1 MMPETNTDRREM
13 TLRAKLSLPET
24 ASPPWST
31 LTALLAVFVMLIC
44 LIVVGPALASLL
56 LGGTDVTPFLLILS
70 WTLGMALTIAFV
82 TVNRRSSAES
92 WRALQL
98 HKGRL
103 PLPIVMLIG
112 VAIGLA
118 IDLIVSLASG
128 QFLPVPEILGF
139 QTRATASL
147 ALAALLLVI
156 LQPLGRNARLSS
168 CAAASPAL
176 EAGTLGRRPRHISPL
191 HRLAPAGF
199 LDGTWRLLRQPLVWH
214 YLPRVPQRRL
224 LLVEGLYWFEQ
235 RRARGQGRRRAHFS
249 ADGRGTAGRL
259 TKP

>member
-139 QTRATASL
+139 QTRAGASL

-156 LQPLGRNARLSS
+156 LQPLAETLVFQ
-168 CAAASPAL
+168 AVLLPAL
-176 EAGTLGRRPRHISPL
+176 RWKLGPWGGVLATSALYTAL
-191 HRLAPAGF
+191 HRLVFSTAHGGSYDSLWYGIIYPASLSVAF
-199 LDGTWRLLRQPLVWH
+199 CLLKV
-214 YLPRVPQRRL
+214 YT
-224 LLVEGLYWFEQ
+224 GSS
-235 RRARGQGRRRAHFS
+235 S
-249 ADGRGTAGRL
+249 AALAGRVGAGLIFLL
-259 TKP
+259 TAVALLGA